1 MSEDN
6 EDDEDIPTSR
16 DERVDAGV
24 NSGKGHVTPVEYETE
39 NEDGE
44 ASGEDE
50 VDEATSAL
58 MSALD
63 SDIPVDPTAF
73 AANMVGSPTAVESDA
88 VTRQLIARHAGFS
101 HNRQRDYYG
110 VLGYDR
116 TPVADDYY
124 VKYLRN
130 DIARTIVDKPAEA
143 SWKERPLIIDDA
155 DEGGDD
161 EDVTEFEEAVNR
173 LFTDHRLL
181 HYLKRADKATGV
193 GEYGLLLLG
202 LRDGEKVDLSTPAS
216 ESDYRSLLDTD
227 DATTDDDLAYI
238 GTFTQASV
246 TSMDINRDPTNPRYG
261 LPEQY
266 QIQFESGDS
275 HTTEFVHHTRVV
287 HIAENLLENEIFGR
301 PRLEPVLNRLEDLE
315 KVLGGS
321 AEMFWRGAD
330 RKLQLN
336 YMGDGKPRDS
346 DKLQTRSEELI
357 HGMRNI
363 LPTSNTEVNE
373 IGGEEVD
380 PSGIVEQELK
390 HIAGAV
396 GIPLRMLTGSER
408 GELASTQD
416 RATFYERIASRREQ
430 FCEPKILRPTLDKL
444 IRYGILPKPKGGG
457 YTVEWTPLFELNEL
471 ERAEL
476 MAQKAKA
483 LKDASPM
490 GDPAQVATTSE
501 IRSEIFGWSPERGS
515 EVEATDDTLDEDMP
529 DEDEGDE
536 NDQLPEDIADLDDLD
551 DEDMREIL
559 DDLDDAPLDGIGD
572 ENEAYADGGEND
584 A

>member
-1 MSEDN
+1 MSESN
-6 EDDEDIPTSR
+6 EDIPTSR
-16 DERVDAGV
+16 DERVGAGV

-44 ASGEDE
+44 ASSEDE

-227 DATTDDDLAYI
+227 GATTDDDLAYI

-416 RATFYERIASRREQ
+416 RATFYERIASRRKQ

-444 IRYGILPKPKGGG
+444 IRYGILPEPKGGG
-457 YTVEWTPLFELNEL
+457 YTVEWTSLFELNEL

-483 LKDASPM
+483 LKNASPM
-490 GDPAQVATTSE
+490 GDPAQVAATSE

-551 DEDMREIL
+551 DEDMRDIL
-559 DDLDDAPLDGIGD
+559 DDLDDAPLDGVD
-572 ENEAYADGGEND
+572 ESSEAYADGGG
-584 A
+584 